1 MICIPITARS
11 ESGMAAMMAQ
21 AAPLA
26 DLLEL
31 RMDLAPGIALE
42 PLLRNRPRPVIV
54 TNRPVREG
62 GEYAGEESARMALL
76 QQAVDLGA
84 EYVDVE
90 LDSVGRIRRGPRTR
104 LIVSHHDFTHTPE
117 HVEEMHRHL
126 VQAGADI
133 AKFAV
138 KANDIL
144 DNLRVLRVLQRAK
157 HPTIALCMGELG
169 VISRILGRK
178 YGNFLTF
185 ASLAAGRESAP
196 GQLTAE
202 ELRVL
207 YRYQKIGPKTALYGV
222 IANPVAHSMS
232 PAIQNAAFEALG
244 LDAVYL
250 PFKVEGDPAEF
261 VRAFRE
267 LDAQGYS
274 VTLPHKQTII
284 AAMDEVDETVRQ
296 AGAMNTVINRGGRLC
311 GANTDIPAALGAI
324 EEALGGGAPGPVPL
338 LKGKEVLLIGAGGAA
353 RAVAYGLMARGA
365 YVLVANRTHERA
377 VALAREISAQA
388 VPMDRIGPLRPQIL
402 INTTS
407 VGMWPNMDES
417 PLPAAMLRKGMIVFD
432 AVYNPP
438 ETRLL
443 RDAKA
448 AGCLCVSGVE
458 WFVRQAALQCEM
470 WTGRPAPHEI
480 MEDVVLKRLARTE

>member
-1 MICIPITARS
+1 MICIPITART

-21 AAPLA
+21 AAALA
-26 DLLEL
+26 DILEL
-31 RMDLAPGIALE
+31 RMDLAPGVPLE
-42 PLLRNRPRPVIV
+42 PLLRNRPCPVIV

-62 GEYAGEESARMALL
+62 GEYAGEESARIALL
-76 QQAVDLGA
+76 QQGVDLGA
-84 EYVDVE
+84 EFVDVE
-90 LDSVGRIRRGPRTR
+90 LDSAARIRRGPRTR
-104 LIVSHHDFTHTPE
+104 LIISHHDFARTPD
-117 HVEEMHRHL
+117 HVEEVHRHL

-144 DNLRVLRVLQRAK
+144 DNLRVLRVLRHTK

-169 VISRILGRK
+169 VASRILGRK

-196 GQLTAE
+196 GQLTAG
-202 ELRVL
+202 ELRGL
-207 YRYQKIGPKTALYGV
+207 YRYKKIGPDTALYGV

-244 LDAVYL
+244 LNAVYL

-274 VTLPHKQTII
+274 VTLPHKQEVI
-284 AAMDEVDETVRQ
+284 AAMDEVDDTVRQ
-296 AGAMNTVINRGGRLC
+296 AGAMNTVVNRGGRLC

-324 EEALGGGAPGPVPL
+324 EAALGVEGSAPSRA
-338 LKGKEVLLIGAGGAA
+338 LKDRETLIIGAGGAA
-353 RAVAYGLMARGA
+353 RAVACGLMARGA
-365 YVLVANRTHERA
+365 YVLIANRTQERA

-388 VPMDRIGPLRPQIL
+388 APMERVGSLRPQIL

-407 VGMWPNMDES
+407 VGMWPNVEES
-417 PLPAAMLRKGMIVFD
+417 PVPAAVLRKGMIVFD

-443 RDAKA
+443 REAKA
-448 AGCLCVSGVE
+448 AGCQCISGVE

-470 WTGRPAPHEI
+470 WTGRPAPRAV
-480 MEDVVLKRLARTE
+480 MEQVVMARLGRG